1 MALVIMRKMGRLV
14 QQLRPRNDEEKR
26 HMTAEGTMSSAYHE
40 KNSVD
45 SALRG
50 SSLSN
55 ILSICR

>member
-1 MALVIMRKMGRLV
+1 MALVIMKKMGRRV
-14 QQLRPRNDEEKR
+14 QQPLPRSDEEKS

-40 KNSVD
+40 KGSVD

-50 SSLSN
+50 PSLSN